1 MLTNIIASIL
11 VSVVTNTVVPTQY
24 YAEEYLATYP
34 LTVKGRWVDEKFYGL
49 DWNKM
54 GVKTR
59 PNPNVKFVE
68 VHRIRTLEFT
78 VENESKK
85 VLLEDKI
92 ISKTKH
98 ERTVVEVE
106 EWKTEDVSHELLTAA
121 ICSTTNMCIGT
132 NNIYLCTFTNE
143 TTSAASSIR
152 GR

>member
-24 YAEEYLATYP
+24 YVEEYLATYP
-34 LTVKGRWVDEKFYGL
+34 LTVKGRWEDEKFYGL

-68 VHRIRTLEFT
+68 VHQIRTLEFT
-78 VENESKK
+78 IENEARKI
-85 VLLEDKI
+85 LLDDNI
-92 ISKTKH
+92 ISKTKY

-106 EWKTEDVSHELLTAA
+106 EWKVENVSHELMTTT
-121 ICSTTNMCIGT
+121 ICSTTNMLIGT
-132 NNIYLCTFTNE
+132 NNLYLCTFTNE
-143 TTSAASSIR
+143 TTNER
-152 GR
+152 K